1 MPKKALK
8 AGTKSRYSV
17 HLGVLTTQQWVATLK
32 EKTGRTLTEW
42 LALVKASGPPGEKE
56 RRDWLKTQHGLGTN
70 SAWWIA
76 ERAEGK
82 GSETDSPEAYL
93 KAAEEYVEAM
103 FAGPK
108 SGLLPLYDKLLEVG
122 TALGDDVRVCP
133 CQTIVP
139 FYRNHVFAQIKPTM
153 RTRIDLGL
161 ALGDTP
167 ATGRLVA
174 TGGLAKG
181 DRITLRVPI
190 TALADIDAEVEQ
202 LLQAA
207 YDRDARG

>member
-1 MPKKALK
+1 MAKKTVGA
-8 AGTKSRYSV
+8 SPYSV
-17 HLGVLTTQQWVATLK
+17 HPGVAMMQKWVEELP
-32 EKTGRTLTEW
+32 ERTGRS
-42 LALVKASGPPGEKE
+42 LADWIRLVQKDGPPTEDE
-56 RRDWLKTQHGLGTN
+56 QRDWLKTEHGLGTN

-139 FYRNHVFAQIKPTM
+139 FYRNHVFAQIKPTT

-202 LLQAA
+202 MLQAA